1 MLSPFSSIRVRSVK
15 NFYETFVEGIFNR
28 CITTL
33 KKTPS
38 APFFE
43 RIMEE
48 KQHEIEQKIFPFLA
62 VILDNCFKLQY
73 ILQNNPSNQVWVRFA
88 KIIFSRNDE
97 SFDSKKPKKRAE
109 GRDVRSSGSTF
120 CKR

>member
-1 MLSPFSSIRVRSVK
+1 
-15 NFYETFVEGIFNR
+15 
-28 CITTL
+28 
-33 KKTPS
+33 
-38 APFFE
+38 
-43 RIMEE
+43 MEE
-48 KQHEIEQKIFPFLA
+48 KQHEIEQKIFPFLT

-109 GRDVRSSGSTF
+109 GRDVRSSGLDQSSASA
-120 CKR
+120 KSKYRKK